1 MIANVG
7 PVDRVVRI
15 TVGLALMSPLALLH
29 SPIRWVGLI
38 GFIPVLTALFGFCP
52 LYAALGLTPVHA
64 TKAPEKGEP
73 GRQRKSRD
81 QGAPTW
87 PKY

>member
-15 TVGLALMSPLALLH
+15 TVGLALMSPLVLLH

-38 GFIPVLTALFGFCP
+38 GFIPVLTAFLGFCP
-52 LYAALGLTPVHA
+52 LYAALGLTTCPRHQG
-64 TKAPEKGEP
+64 PLKG
-73 GRQRKSRD
+73 
-81 QGAPTW
+81 
-87 PKY
+87 